1 MIRLYNF
8 LRLLSVSKFNFCFL
22 LSFNSIYSTISSLTI
37 IILDGMK
44 GSKIIEYF
52 YFFSLINQYYTI
64 CFNI

>member
-8 LRLLSVSKFNFCFL
+8 LRLLSVSKFIFFL

-44 GSKIIEYF
+44 GSKIVEYF